1 MRTSDF
7 DYELPPEL
15 IAQVPLE
22 PRDRSRLMV
31 INRRRGD
38 WEHRSFREIMSFLRK
53 GDVLVF
59 NDSRVL
65 PARLAGR
72 KEGSGGRAELLLL
85 RRLEP
90 NVWEA
95 MTRPARR
102 LRVGSRLEILPCG
115 NKGAN
120 SGIGNGAAAEVID
133 IGEGGIRVVRFTDET
148 CLSSLGEVPLPP
160 YIRTPLAD
168 PERYQTVY
176 ARQSGSAAAPT
187 AGLHFT
193 PGLLREIEASG
204 VSCHFVTLHVGLDTF
219 LPVRED
225 DPTLHIIHREYGV
238 VGTET
243 AVALTAARR
252 DGRRIVAVGTTTVRL
267 LEALAPA
274 NGTDELAPFADWVD
288 IFILPGYRFQLTD
301 AMITN
306 FHLPQSTLLMMVSAF
321 AGKGLIDRAYRE
333 AIARKYRFYSFG
345 DAMLIHDGEA

>member
-1 MRTSDF
+1 MKTSDF
-7 DYELPPEL
+7 DYELPPGL

-31 INRRRGD
+31 LDRRRGD
-38 WEHRSFREIMSFLRK
+38 WEHHSFREIPSFLRV

-72 KEGSGGRAELLLL
+72 RAGSGGRVELLLL
-85 RRLEP
+85 RRREP

-102 LRVGSRLEILPCG
+102 LKIGSRLEILSGG
-115 NKGAN
+115 NE
-120 SGIGNGAAAEVID
+120 GNNTVTAEVID
-133 IGEGGIRVVRFTDET
+133 VGEGGIRVLRFTDET
-148 CLSSLGEVPLPP
+148 RLADLGEVPLPP
-160 YIRTPLAD
+160 YIRTPLQD

-193 PGLLREIEASG
+193 PELLREIEAAG
-204 VSCHFVTLHVGLDTF
+204 VGCHFVTLHVGLDTF
-219 LPVRED
+219 LTVREE
-225 DPTLHIIHREYGV
+225 DPTLHTIHREYGV
-238 VGTET
+238 VGAET
-243 AVALTAARR
+243 AAALTAARHE
-252 DGRRIVAVGTTTVRL
+252 GRRVVAVGTTTVRL
-267 LEALAPA
+267 LEAFAQA
-274 NGTDELAPFADWVD
+274 SDAGELKTFADWVD
-288 IFILPGYRFQLTD
+288 IFILPGYRFRLTD

-321 AGKGLIDRAYRE
+321 AGKDLIDRAYRE
-333 AIARKYRFYSFG
+333 AIAQKYRFYSFG